1 MAIVEQSSKAREK
14 NKEFFILNKY
24 GRPTFDAVLFGSG
37 FVCQV
42 HRFAWLSLISFSF
55 YAIHTSQQQ
64 SISLLMET
72 LSLLLPMKKKKQN
85 FFQSFYCSTRI
96 IIALV
101 KRFTKDENC
110 KLDVLL
116 SRFIYFPFFNTF
128 FFASSGKKKATR
140 FALDR
145 PSHLESI
152 SCAHQTH
159 SSPYCRSFSININI
173 IYSPFHGFQC

>member
-14 NKEFFILNKY
+14 NREFFILNKY
-24 GRPTFDAVLFGSG
+24 GRPTFGAVLFGSG

-42 HRFAWLSLISFSF
+42 HRFAWLSLISSSF

-64 SISLLMET
+64 SISLLMEK
-72 LSLLLPMKKKKQN
+72 LSLLLPMKKKN
-85 FFQSFYCSTRI
+85 FFQSFYCSARI

-128 FFASSGKKKATR
+128 SFASSGKKKQLGLLSTAHLTWKASSARTKHTR
-140 FALDR
+140 LHIAAHFQ
-145 PSHLESI
+145 SI
-152 SCAHQTH
+152 S
-159 SSPYCRSFSININI
+159 I
-173 IYSPFHGFQC
+173 